1 MYLGV
6 DLGTSSVKLVLADA
20 GGKIIDS
27 ASADYPLYLPEEGWS
42 EQKPEE
48 WYAAVLDCVR
58 KLGERQDMSA
68 VEGISFCGQM
78 HGLVVLDAD
87 DNVIRPAILWNDN
100 RTTEAGAYLN
110 E

>member
-42 EQKPEE
+42 
-48 WYAAVLDCVR
+48 YISNR
-58 KLGERQDMSA
+58 K
-68 VEGISFCGQM
+68 
-78 HGLVVLDAD
+78 
-87 DNVIRPAILWNDN
+87 
-100 RTTEAGAYLN
+100 
-110 E
+110 